1 MGFLVSS
8 GLTTFAWFILNLL
21 GIPYT
26 ITSYLLLVWSVTS
39 ILFLINFITKK
50 FNFSNFNLKTEI
62 SKIWALPLWMKILI
76 LFLLAILI
84 SVLVNDIY
92 WPVKDWD
99 SLVLY
104 EYRAKIFADT
114 GFMTDGVARGYFFN
128 YPLLTSLNH
137 TWIYLTGIINPMFY
151 YFLLYMSFI
160 VVFYFCLKRYVSRE
174 LSLIGAVFLAVVPDI
189 LQHSQMA
196 YTNLPYTIYLVLSY
210 IYLYIWINNR
220 KLGTLVTSS
229 ILLALSTW
237 TRSSEPFWLI
247 PIFLLIIYA
256 FWKRRPIPI
265 FVYMGIFFPI
275 QRIWNIFQAGII
287 GKESSTSE
295 MITFSLLTLTRNI
308 DLNRAGEVFIYLYNN
323 VFATWGVL
331 GVVYL
336 LTFTIYMFR
345 SKKDKRVVFLLLTLF
360 SLVLLYFSTY
370 IITYTQ
376 IDWKGIP
383 DSARRMSIF
392 FPPLFVFGTFLFIDD
407 FWKLLITESK

>member
-1 MGFLVSS
+1 LGFLVSS